1 MSTAEVAKYT
11 PEDLLTIPGGERYE
25 LVDGQLVEKSMGAES
40 DWVSA
45 RIIRR
50 IGNHVEQQ
58 ALGDV
63 FGTETGFQCFR
74 HDRKQVRKPDGS
86 FVATGRLPGTRIP
99 KGHIRIA
106 PDLAIEVISPN
117 DSYSLID
124 TKIHEY
130 LDAGVRLVW
139 VINPDNR
146 TVKVYR
152 QDDRRPVELTDG
164 DQLDGADVLPGFSC
178 AVTDI
183 LQPSE
188 MSSGGT

>member
-1 MSTAEVAKYT
+1 MSTAEAIRYT
-11 PEDLLTIPGGERYE
+11 PEDLLTMPDGDRYE

-45 RIIRR
+45 RILRR
-50 IGNHVEQQ
+50 IGNFVEQRT
-58 ALGDV
+58 LGEV

-86 FVATGRLPGTRIP
+86 FIAAGRLPGTRIP

-117 DSYSLID
+117 DSYLIID
-124 TKIHEY
+124 AKIHEY

-139 VINPDNR
+139 IINPDNR

-152 QDDRRPVELTDG
+152 HDDRRPVELTDG
-164 DQLDGADVLPGFSC
+164 DQLDGVDVLPGFSC
-178 AVTDI
+178 AVSEI
-183 LQPSE
+183 LQPKDQ
-188 MSSGGT
+188 TAD